1 MMDLARQQTALLS
14 LLKSGQ
20 SGDCDPYVQTVA
32 NSAHLVMLRE
42 IILAWRFFD
51 IQRHCRLT
59 ASLLKKH
66 GNFESAVKSFA
77 ATPSLSPFPDKLAEV
92 FLRQMSEHDDPLVAC
107 VAQFELYLTKVKL
120 GDTGEYTIDWPTDP
134 VKLIT
139 SLTQD
144 GPVDPLTANEPHR
157 MRIARRY
164 PGLVQVSAAESHGE
178 PLGSDVQV
186 MTDGV
191 RCDQIDH
198 ESDQPVRHAEKI

>member
-20 SGDCDPYVQTVA
+20 SSDCDPYVQAVA
-32 NSAHLVMLRE
+32 NSDHLVMLRE

-51 IQRHCRLT
+51 LQRHCRLT

-66 GNFESAVKSFA
+66 GNFESAVKSFT

-92 FLRQMSEHDDPLVAC
+92 FLRQMSEHNDPLVAC

-120 GDTGEYTIDWPTDP
+120 GDTGEYTIDWATDP

-144 GPVDPLTANEPHR
+144 GPVHPLTANEPHR
-157 MRIARRY
+157 MRISRRY
-164 PGLVQVSAAESHGE
+164 PGLVQVSAAESHRE
-178 PLGSDVQV
+178 PLGSDVKV
-186 MTDGV
+186 MTDPI
-191 RCDQIDH
+191 RRDQIDQ
-198 ESDQPVRHAEKI
+198 ESDHAVRHAEKV